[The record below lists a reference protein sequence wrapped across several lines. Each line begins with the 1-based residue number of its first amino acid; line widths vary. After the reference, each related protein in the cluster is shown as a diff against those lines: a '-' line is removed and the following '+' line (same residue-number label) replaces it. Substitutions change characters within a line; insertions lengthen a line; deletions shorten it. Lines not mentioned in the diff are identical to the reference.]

1 MKTFEIAKLQDCVS
15 GNDYRTGRCDIVGP
29 QYQAIMLTI
38 VLTYCKGVHNLSLH
52 ATPRIRIRSGTA
64 GTRIGIARRRTPMNR
79 SLSRLGFRK
88 RVLVGG
94 LTITLAIL
102 GFGLLLNCV
111 MAAGLDK
118 PGDAH
123 RPNDWL
129 NEHLLGEKA
138 QLLFSFAYDRKGS
151 SVLLKAWPK
160 TTESKQLD
168 SSRTEHIVRWTDPK
182 TGLQV
187 RVETLEFA
195 DSPVVE
201 WTAYFK
207 NNGQADAPMLEY
219 VQALDVSFPVAGDG
233 IPTILYSKGCGVM
246 DTYALQKKPLNQ
258 LESFQIS
265 SEGGGKTVETIPF
278 FDIQTGGRG
287 LIGALGWPGTWA
299 INFSRPTEAAIAVS
313 AGMGATHLS
322 LHPGEEIR
330 TPEVLLLSWE
340 GDDIDAHNALRRH
353 VLRYHTPRYDG
364 QPVVLPVSFTGWGGM
379 KTSTTLRLIDKITKE
394 NIGFENFWMDA
405 GWYGADRPVE
415 EFQVFGRED
424 WFLHAGNWRVNQIP
438 HPNGGLRPISDA
450 AHAKGMKFLL
460 WFEPER
466 AVVGTPLTI
475 EHPDWFIGEV
485 TTHFEGSTERPLV
498 KFRMFDFGNP
508 IARQYMIDSISEL
521 IDKQG
526 IDIYRQD
533 CNFALAPF
541 WTQADTVDR
550 QGITQIRYAEGLL
563 AFWDGLRSRH
573 PKLMLDIV
581 QRGDLETIS
590 RAVDLSRADY
600 PVSPDADPV
609 GAQVSTEGLAF
620 WRPHFGTILQIR
632 PRDTYHFRSGFAPGL
647 GFALFNGAG
656 YPNQIGSFIPDD
668 FPFDWMR
675 NMVEELKLVRPY
687 YYGDYYPL
695 LPCSL
700 NSDCDTDPSKER
712 SAAFEWAAW
721 QFNRP
726 ETGDGMIQAFRRDED
741 AEPARNL
748 VLRGLDPAATYE
760 VTDLDSKTPKRISGK
775 DLMLHGLHVEIA
787 AKRGAAIILYK
798 RAH

>member
-1 MKTFEIAKLQDCVS
+1 MSTLK
-15 GNDYRTGRCDIVGP
+15 
-29 QYQAIMLTI
+29 
-38 VLTYCKGVHNLSLH
+38 
-52 ATPRIRIRSGTA
+52 
-64 GTRIGIARRRTPMNR
+64 
-79 SLSRLGFRK
+79 SRLALRK
-88 RVLVGG
+88 QILKSELICSLVVLSFC
-94 LTITLAIL
+94 LSA
-102 GFGLLLNCV
+102 NYAA
-111 MAAGLDK
+111 AAGLGM
-118 PGDAH
+118 GDTH
-123 RPNDWL
+123 TPNQWL
-129 NEHLLGEKA
+129 NEHLLSDTA
-138 QLLFSFAYDRKGS
+138 QPPISFAYDRQGS
-151 SVLLKAWPK
+151 SELLKAWPK
-160 TTESKQLD
+160 KVETRQLEGG
-168 SSRTEHIVRWTDPK
+168 RTEHTVRWTDPK

-187 RVETLEFA
+187 RIKALEFA
-195 DSPVVE
+195 NSPVVE

-207 NNGQADAPMLEY
+207 NEGKDDAPILEY
-219 VQALDVSFPVAGDG
+219 VQALDVSFHVAGEG

-265 SEGGGKTVETIPF
+265 SESGGKTVETIPF
-278 FDIQTGGRG
+278 FDIQTAGRG
-287 LIGALGWPGTWA
+287 LIGALGWPGTWS
-299 INFSRPTEAAIAVS
+299 INFSRPTEGAIAVS
-313 AGMGATHLS
+313 AGMGSMHLS

-330 TPEVLLLSWE
+330 TPEVLLLPWE
-340 GDDIDAHNALRRH
+340 GDDIDAHNVLRRH
-353 VLRYHTPRYDG
+353 VLQYHTPQYDG
-364 QPVVLPVSFTGWGGM
+364 KPVVLPVSFTGWGGM
-379 KTSTTLRLIDKITKE
+379 KTSTSLRLIDQISKE
-394 NIGFENFWMDA
+394 KIGFENFWMDA
-405 GWYGADRPVE
+405 GWYGTDRPVE

-424 WFLHAGNWRVNQIP
+424 WFLHAGNWRVNRVP
-438 HPNGGLRPISDA
+438 HPDGGLKPISDA

-466 AVVGTPLTI
+466 AVVGTPLTL

-508 IARQYMIDSISEL
+508 TARQYMVNWISDL
-521 IDKQG
+521 IDQQG

-541 WTQADTVDR
+541 WTQADTPDR

-563 AFWDGLRSRH
+563 AFWDGLRQRH
-573 PKLMLDIV
+573 PQLMLDIV

-609 GAQVSTEGLAF
+609 GAQVSTEGLAY

-675 NMVEELKLVRPY
+675 NMVAELKLARPY

-700 NSDCDTDPSKER
+700 NSDCNTDPTKER

-721 QFNRP
+721 EFNRP
-726 ETGDGMIQAFRRDED
+726 ESGDGMIQAFRRDEND
-741 AEPARNL
+741 QSARKL

-760 VTDLDSKTPKRISGK
+760 ITNLDTKTPEKISGK
-775 DLMLHGLHVEIA
+775 DLMQSGLTVEITS
-787 AKRGAAIILYK
+787 KRGAAIVLYK
-798 RAH
+798 KIR

>member
-1 MKTFEIAKLQDCVS
+1 M
-15 GNDYRTGRCDIVGP
+15 
-29 QYQAIMLTI
+29 
-38 VLTYCKGVHNLSLH
+38 
-52 ATPRIRIRSGTA
+52 TA
-64 GTRIGIARRRTPMNR
+64 LN
-79 SLSRLGFRK
+79 SRLGFG
-88 RVLVGG
+88 RVILTGG
-94 LTITLAIL
+94 LTFTMALLAFCL
-102 GFGLLLNCV
+102 VATF
-111 MAAGLDK
+111 MRASGLDQQ
-118 PGDAH
+118 GNAGH
-123 RPNDWL
+123 RNQWL
-129 NEHLLGEKA
+129 NEHLLSETA
-138 QLLFSFAYDRKGS
+138 QPPFSFAYDRQGS

-160 TTESKQLD
+160 KIETHELD
-168 SSRTEHIVRWTDPK
+168 GGRTEHVLLWTDPK

-187 RVETLEFA
+187 RVRALEFA
-195 DSPVVE
+195 NSPVVE

-207 NNGQADAPMLEY
+207 NEGKDDAPLLEY
-219 VQALDVSFPVAGDG
+219 VQALDASFAVTGEG

-258 LESFQIS
+258 LESYQIS
-265 SEGGGKTVETIPF
+265 SESGGKTVDTIPF
-278 FDIQTGGRG
+278 FDIQTSGHG
-287 LIGALGWPGTWA
+287 LIGALGWPGTWT
-299 INFSRPTEAAIAVS
+299 INFSRATEGAIAVS
-313 AGMGATHLS
+313 AGMGTTHVS

-330 TPEVLLLSWE
+330 TPEVLLLLWE
-340 GDDIDAHNALRRH
+340 GDDVDAHNVLRRH
-353 VLRYHTPRYDG
+353 ILKYHTPQYDG
-364 QPVVLPVSFTGWGGM
+364 KPIVLPISFTGWGGM
-379 KTSTTLRLIDKITKE
+379 KTSTSLRLIDEISKE

-424 WFLHAGNWRVNQIP
+424 WFLHAGNWRVNRVP
-438 HPNGGLRPISDA
+438 HPDGGLKPISDA

-508 IARQYMIDSISEL
+508 TARQYMIDSISTL
-521 IDKQG
+521 IDEQG

-533 CNFALAPF
+533 CNFAPAPF

-563 AFWDGLRSRH
+563 EFWDGLRRRH
-573 PKLMLDIV
+573 PQLILDIV

-609 GAQVSTEGLAF
+609 GAQVSTEGLAY

-656 YPNQIGSFIPDD
+656 YPNQIGSFIPAD
-668 FPFDWMR
+668 FPYDWMR
-675 NMVEELKLVRPY
+675 SMVAQLKQVRPY

-695 LPCSL
+695 LPCSQ
-700 NSDCDTDPSKER
+700 NSDCTTDPTKER
-712 SAAFEWAAW
+712 SAAFEWAAF

-726 ETGDGMIQAFRRDED
+726 EQGDGTVQAFRRDKNG
-741 AEPARNL
+741 EPSKNL
-748 VLRGLDPAATYE
+748 ALRGLDPSARYE
-760 VTDLDSKTPKRISGK
+760 VTDLDAQKPSMISGK
-775 DLMLHGLHVEIA
+775 ELMQHGLHVEI
-787 AKRGAAIILYK
+787 KDERGAAIIIYK
-798 RAH
+798 KVD

>member
-1 MKTFEIAKLQDCVS
+1 MDCWE
-15 GNDYRTGRCDIVGP
+15 NPMYRLLWKVR
-29 QYQAIMLTI
+29 
-38 VLTYCKGVHNLSLH
+38 
-52 ATPRIRIRSGTA
+52 
-64 GTRIGIARRRTPMNR
+64 
-79 SLSRLGFRK
+79 FRK
-88 RVLVGG
+88 RAVDR
-94 LTITLAIL
+94 LTLGLAIL
-102 GFGLLLNCV
+102 VFCLLPHCS
-111 MAAGLDK
+111 MAAARSGS
-118 PGDAH
+118 GDQH
-123 RPNDWL
+123 HTNEWL
-129 NEHLLGEKA
+129 NEHLLNEKT
-138 QLLFSFAYDRKGS
+138 QPPVSFVYDRQGS
-151 SVLLKAWPK
+151 SALLSMWPK
-160 TTESKQLD
+160 TIESKQLD
-168 SSRTEHIVRWTDPK
+168 DGRTKHIVRWADQK

-187 RVETLEFA
+187 RVEALEFA
-195 DSPVVE
+195 GSAVVE

-207 NNGQADAPMLEY
+207 NGGHADTPTLEY
-219 VQALDVSFPVAGDG
+219 VQALDVSFPVSGQG

-246 DTYALQKKPLNQ
+246 DAYALQKKPLNQ

-265 SEGGGKTVETIPF
+265 GESGGKTVETIPF
-278 FDIQTGGRG
+278 FDIQTAGRG

-299 INFSRPTEAAIAVS
+299 INFSRPTEAAVAVS

-330 TPEVLLLSWE
+330 TPEVLLLPWS
-340 GDDIDAHNALRRH
+340 GDDIDAHNVLRRH
-353 VLRYHTPRYDG
+353 ILRYHTPHYDG
-364 QPVVLPVSFTGWGGM
+364 SPVVLPVSFTGWGGM
-379 KTSTTLRLIDKITKE
+379 KTSTSLRLIDQITKE
-394 NIGFENFWMDA
+394 KVGFENFWMDA
-405 GWYGADRPVE
+405 GWYGTDRPVE

-424 WFLHAGNWRVNQIP
+424 WFLHAGNWRVNQVP

-466 AVVGTPLTI
+466 AVEGTPLTI

-485 TTHFEGSTERPLV
+485 TTHFEGSSERPLV

-508 IARQYMIDSISEL
+508 TARQFMIDSISEL
-521 IDKQG
+521 IDQQG

-541 WTQADTVDR
+541 WTQADTADR

-563 AFWDGLRSRH
+563 EFWDGLQRKH
-573 PKLMLDIV
+573 PQLILDIV

-600 PVSPDADPV
+600 SVSPDADPV
-609 GAQVSTEGLAF
+609 GAQVSTEGLAY

-656 YPNQIGSFIPDD
+656 YPNQIGSFIPDN

-675 NMVEELKLVRPY
+675 NMVAQLKLVRPY

-695 LPCSL
+695 IPCSL
-700 NSDCDTDPSKER
+700 NSECDTNPNAER

-721 QFNRP
+721 QFHRA
-726 ETGDGMIQAFRRDED
+726 EQGDGMIQAFRRDQN
-741 AEPARNL
+741 AESTKTL
-748 VLRGLDPAATYE
+748 VLRGLDPAATYD
-760 VTDLDSKTPKRISGK
+760 VTDIDAKTARTISGK
-775 DLMLHGLHVEIA
+775 ELMQHGLRVEIEA
-787 AKRGAAIILYK
+787 QRGAAIIIYK
-798 RAH
+798 KTR

>member
-1 MKTFEIAKLQDCVS
+1 
-15 GNDYRTGRCDIVGP
+15 
-29 QYQAIMLTI
+29 
-38 VLTYCKGVHNLSLH
+38 
-52 ATPRIRIRSGTA
+52 
-64 GTRIGIARRRTPMNR
+64 MNR
-79 SLSRLGFRK
+79 SMSRLGFRK

-94 LTITLAIL
+94 LTFTLAIL
-102 GFGLLLNCV
+102 VFGLLPNCL

-118 PGDAH
+118 PGDAR
-123 RPNDWL
+123 RPNKWL
-129 NEHLLGEKA
+129 KEHLLGENA
-138 QLLFSFAYDRKGS
+138 QLLFSFAYDTLGS

-168 SSRTEHIVRWTDPK
+168 SGRTEQIVRWTDPK

-187 RVETLEFA
+187 RVEALEFA

-207 NNGQADAPMLEY
+207 NDGHADAPMLEY
-219 VQALDVSFPVAGDG
+219 VQALDVSFRVAGEG

-265 SEGGGKTVETIPF
+265 SESGGKTVETIPF

-299 INFSRPTEAAIAVS
+299 INFSRPTEPAIAVS

-330 TPEVLLLSWE
+330 TPEVLLLPWE

-353 VLRYHTPRYDG
+353 ILRYHTPQYDG
-364 QPVVLPVSFTGWGGM
+364 KPVVLPVSHLGWGGM
-379 KTSTTLRLIDKITKE
+379 KTSTSLRLIEQITRE

-405 GWYGADRPVE
+405 GWYGADRPVD
-415 EFQVFGRED
+415 EFQIFGKED
-424 WFLHAGNWRVNQIP
+424 WFLHAGNWRVNEVP
-438 HPNGGLRPISDA
+438 HPDGKGLRPISDA
-450 AHAKGMKFLL
+450 AHAKGLKFLL

-475 EHPDWFIGEV
+475 QHPDWFIGEV
-485 TTHFEGSTERPLV
+485 TTHFEGNTERPLV

-508 IARQYMIDSISEL
+508 AARQFMIDSISDL
-521 IDKQG
+521 IDKEG
-526 IDIYRQD
+526 IDVYRQD

-541 WTQADTVDR
+541 WEQADKSDR
-550 QGITQIRYAEGLL
+550 QGMTQIRYAEGLL
-563 AFWDGLRSRH
+563 EFWDGLRRRH
-573 PKLMLDIV
+573 PQLILDIV

-600 PVSPDADPV
+600 PVSPDADPI
-609 GAQVSTEGLAF
+609 GAQISTEGLAY
-620 WRPHFGTILQIR
+620 WRPHFGTLLQVR
-632 PRDTYHFRSGFAPGL
+632 PGDTYHFRSGMAPGL
-647 GFALFNGAG
+647 AFALFNVAG
-656 YPNQIGSFIPDD
+656 YPNQVGNFIPAD
-668 FPFDWMR
+668 FPYDWMR
-675 NMVEELKLVRPY
+675 KMVAQLKLVRPY

-695 LPCSL
+695 LPCSE
-700 NSDCDTDPSKER
+700 NSDCATDPSREH
-712 SAAFEWAAW
+712 SAAFEWAAS

-726 ETGDGMIQAFRRDED
+726 EQGDGMVQAFRRDKNGESWK
-741 AEPARNL
+741 NL
-748 VLRGLDPAATYE
+748 SLRGLDPAAKYE
-760 VTDLDSKTPKRISGK
+760 VTDLDAPRPSTISGSE
-775 DLMLHGLHVEIA
+775 LMQQGLRVEI
-787 AKRGAAIILYK
+787 KGEGGAAIIIYK
-798 RAH
+798 KTH